1 MRSHKPITKTAAW
14 KHEHEFVNTM
24 TRWDNYPLQ
33 MTRWDN
39 YPLQMT
45 KWRMVS
51 ANHDGE
57 KRKGIVNIAGVYA
70 TTVGA

>member
-14 KHEHEFVNTM
+14 KHEHKFVNTT
-24 TRWDNYPLQ
+24 TRWDNYPPQ
-33 MTRWDN
+33 T
-39 YPLQMT
+39 T

-57 KRKGIVNIAGVYA
+57 KRKGIVDIAGVYA